1 MTGNVFRVNKTRD
14 FTVMSNH
21 HLRNRNLSLKAKGLL
36 SLMLSLPP
44 EWDYSV
50 AGLVAIV
57 PDGKA
62 AVRCALQEIEAQ
74 GYLRRERVRNSSGQL
89 EGTIY
94 EIHES
99 PWFSPKSDFPTLEK
113 PTLENQ
119 PQLNTKESNTDL
131 ISSPT
136 IERVNKEVYSSMR
149 VCAEKNTRTK
159 KPKAIPPTL
168 EEVTAYC
175 TERGNDVDPNRWYA
189 HYEANGWMVGRNKMR
204 DWKAAVRTWE
214 SNGIPNNTAVAQP
227 RKGGND
233 ELLELIQSGYFD
245 ESAEEIAVA
254 RAMEEDT
261 ARRMEAVAA
270 YMGKG

>member
-14 FTVMSNH
+14 YTVMSNH

-119 PQLNTKESNTDL
+119 PQLNTKVLNTNSIVSTPILD
-131 ISSPT
+131 S
-136 IERVNKEVYSSMR
+136 NKELVSTPMR
-149 VCAEKNTRTK
+149 VCGQNTRTK
-159 KPKAIPPTL
+159 KPKAIPHSL
-168 EEVTAYC
+168 EEVEAYC
-175 TERGNDVDPNRWYA
+175 RERGNGINAEYFCDYYA
-189 HYEANGWMVGRNKMR
+189 ARDWRLKSGPMK

-214 SNGIPNNTAVAQP
+214 HNGIDTGRTAPQP

-245 ESAEEIAVA
+245 ETAEEIAVA

-261 ARRMEAVAA
+261 ARRMAEAAA

>member
-14 FTVMSNH
+14 YTVMSNH

-36 SLMLSLPP
+36 SLMLSLPD

-50 AGLVAIV
+50 AGLVSIV
-57 PDGKA
+57 PDGEA
-62 AVRCALQEIEAQ
+62 AVKSALREIENN
-74 GYLRRERVRNSSGQL
+74 GYLRRNRLRGEHGRMGSIV
-89 EGTIY
+89 Y
-94 EIHES
+94 EIHEA
-99 PWFSPKSDFPTLEK
+99 PLFSPEVDFPPVEK
-113 PTLENQ
+113 PLVENP
-119 PQLNTKESNTDL
+119 PQINTNRLNTNSIHTTPIQDSKKELVST
-131 ISSPT
+131 PT
-136 IERVNKEVYSSMR
+136 R
-149 VCAEKNTRTK
+149 VCGEKTRTK
-159 KPKAIPPTL
+159 KPKAIPPSV
-168 EEVTAYC
+168 EEVEAYC
-175 TERGNDVDPNRWYA
+175 NERGNGINAQYFCDYYA
-189 HYEANGWMVGRNKMR
+189 TRDWKLKTGPMK

-214 SNGIPNNTAVAQP
+214 HNGIDTGRTAPQH

-261 ARRMEAVAA
+261 ARRMAEAAA